1 MRLATLNNDKD
12 ARSGSVPVADAME
25 NASAEF
31 LKQAS
36 QHSSDLSVWTKLYAA
51 NHTMLS
57 AMREQKVGPALV
69 EICSNLLAC
78 EELAIIEIERP
89 TKKIHFMATEGLPP
103 ELREA
108 LIQNARLLESWTKPG
123 NAEIAFDETAN
134 SSGLRSL
141 GISALI
147 PLWADEQSS
156 GAIVLFQ
163 LLPQRTGFD
172 AEDREVLQLLAIY
185 AGPCLR
191 SQRRG

>member
-1 MRLATLNNDKD
+1 LNNDKD
-12 ARSGSVPVADAME
+12 GRSGSVPVADVME

-36 QHSSDLSVWTKLYAA
+36 QYSSDLSVWTKLYAA
-51 NHTMLS
+51 NRTMLS

-69 EICSNLLAC
+69 EICSNLLGC

-89 TKKIHFMATEGLPP
+89 TEKIHFISVEGLRP
-103 ELREA
+103 EFSAA
-108 LIQNARLLESWTKPG
+108 LVQNVRTLESWIKPG
-123 NAEIAFDETAN
+123 NPEIAFDETAN

-156 GAIVLFQ
+156 AAIVLFQ

-172 AEDREVLQLLAIY
+172 AEDREVLQLLALY

-191 SQRRG
+191 SQTRG